1 MRCLHVPPVLA
12 TPRAAPE
19 RPQGPGDVGAET
31 QEPLANQGAPSVA
44 NTDAGD
50 ECQETCL
57 TPRSL
62 DGRLLLQR
70 TEPRAP
76 EPPALSHATVATR
89 RERPGW
95 GAGAEVARARSWVQG
110 ASGALRA
117 AEVCS
122 GFFCPGQ
129 DIWGHCNRLLGQ
141 SRRSSF
147 GPWVTF
153 QNICGVR
160 NTGS

>member
-1 MRCLHVPPVLA
+1 MRCRKELEAPSGPCVWNALEAAREVSARPSVLA

-19 RPQGPGDVGAET
+19 CPQGPGDVGAET

-70 TEPRAP
+70 TEPRAL
-76 EPPALSHATVATR
+76 ESPALSHAML
-89 RERPGW
+89 
-95 GAGAEVARARSWVQG
+95 S
-110 ASGALRA
+110 
-117 AEVCS
+117 
-122 GFFCPGQ
+122 
-129 DIWGHCNRLLGQ
+129 
-141 SRRSSF
+141 
-147 GPWVTF
+147 
-153 QNICGVR
+153 
-160 NTGS
+160 

>member
-19 RPQGPGDVGAET
+19 CPQGPGDVGAET
-31 QEPLANQGAPSVA
+31 REPLVNQGAPSVA

-70 TEPRAP
+70 AEPRAP
-76 EPPALSHATVATR
+76 EPPVLSHATVATR
-89 RERPGW
+89 RERPRR
-95 GAGAEVARARSWVQG
+95 GAGGEAG
-110 ASGALRA
+110 SGPALG
-117 AEVCS
+117 V
-122 GFFCPGQ
+122 G
-129 DIWGHCNRLLGQ
+129 
-141 SRRSSF
+141 
-147 GPWVTF
+147 
-153 QNICGVR
+153 GVR
-160 NTGS
+160 GPAGCRGLLWLLLSQSGHLGPL